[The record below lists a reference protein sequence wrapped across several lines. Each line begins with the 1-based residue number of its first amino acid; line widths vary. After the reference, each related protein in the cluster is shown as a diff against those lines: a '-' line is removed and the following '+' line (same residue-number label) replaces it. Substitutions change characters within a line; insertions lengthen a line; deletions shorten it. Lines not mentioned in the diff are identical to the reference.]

1 MSFLAWTF
9 FNFLAQLFK
18 MSPIHFGHPVLIAV
32 LNLFFPFCSSIQTKL
47 WICAPNKNGPMAI
60 SLYFAYN
67 IPFELEKKPLKRLLK
82 RNFTIK
88 ILPSINV
95 TASSVNAC
103 LYDNK
108 KSQGLVVA
116 VSNTSLEIG
125 NYYILKIFMS
135 I

>member
-1 MSFLAWTF
+1 MT
-9 FNFLAQLFK
+9 
-18 MSPIHFGHPVLIAV
+18 HFAKVQNI
-32 LNLFFPFCSSIQTKL
+32 FYSYIFCSSIQTKL
-47 WICAPNKNGPMAI
+47 WICAPNKNGPIEI

-95 TASSVNAC
+95 TASYVNAC

-108 KSQGLVVA
+108 KSQGLVVK

-125 NYYILKIFMS
+125 KSLFDNAPNLVRYTFFVKSQYS
-135 I
+135 